1 MSEVPVVEVTAV
13 GRATCVPDQV
23 HVRLAVEV
31 LTLSV
36 DASLRGAAAAVE
48 QLLAVLEQAGVG
60 PADRRTS
67 GLSVE
72 QHWVE
77 DRSLPRPHAATYR
90 LDVVVRDL
98 DAAGLLVQ
106 RAGEQVGDAL
116 RVHGFDLGVA
126 DSSQQQEQARREAV
140 AVCRARAQT
149 LAEAAGAHLGPLVRL
164 REGTGDHQ
172 LVLHESAASG
182 RGGRMAVEGGTLEV
196 AVAVTGVW
204 QLEAAAAV

>member
-1 MSEVPVVEVTAV
+1 MTEVPVVEVTAV

-31 LTLSV
+31 VTPSV
-36 DASLRGAAAAVE
+36 DASLRGAADAVA

-60 PADRRTS
+60 EADRRTS

-72 QHWVE
+72 QHWV
-77 DRSLPRPHAATYR
+77 DDPARARPHAATYR

-98 DAAGLLVQ
+98 QAAGLLVQ

-126 DSSQQQEQARREAV
+126 DTARQQEQARREAV
-140 AVCRARAQT
+140 VTCRARATT
-149 LAEAAGAHLGPLVRL
+149 LAEAAGARLGPLVRL
-164 REGTGDHQ
+164 REGAGGPGHTVVHDT
-172 LVLHESAASG
+172 AASSRS
-182 RGGRMAVEGGTLEV
+182 RGVDVEGGTLEV
-196 AVAVTGVW
+196 AVVVTGVW
-204 QLEAAAAV
+204 QLEV